1 MKDIL
6 EYESMQ
12 DLIGKQLRINFEILE
27 GEGLPNKLCT
37 KTFCEYEFYYTK
49 DLNKKLKGDTS
60 EVNEDEEETMSDDDD
75 EMDARMG
82 GSASYAPKRRRKM
95 FKTKTIDQKTD
106 NPKWGYQCNHLI
118 TIDEEI
124 ILKLQ
129 SDSISSAVFGM
140 QDGKTGPGLNKS
152 STKMGAQLGTD
163 DPNMSELE
171 KLRIENQKL
180 MKMLQEQNGG
190 VILKKDGMC
199 TTCNLF

>member
-1 MKDIL
+1 
-6 EYESMQ
+6 
-12 DLIGKQLRINFEILE
+12 
-27 GEGLPNKLCT
+27 
-37 KTFCEYEFYYTK
+37 
-49 DLNKKLKGDTS
+49 
-60 EVNEDEEETMSDDDD
+60 
-75 EMDARMG
+75 
-82 GSASYAPKRRRKM
+82 
-95 FKTKTIDQKTD
+95 
-106 NPKWGYQCNHLI
+106 
-118 TIDEEI
+118 
-124 ILKLQ
+124 
-129 SDSISSAVFGM
+129 M

>member
-1 MKDIL
+1 MLD
-6 EYESMQ
+6 YESMQ
-12 DLIGKQLRINFEILE
+12 DLVGKQLKINFEILE

-37 KTFCEYEFYYTK
+37 NTFCEYEFYYTK
-49 DLNKKLKGDTS
+49 DMNKKKNEMS
-60 EVNEDEEETMSDDDD
+60 EVNEDEEETMSDDGD
-75 EMDARMG
+75 EMDAMMG
-82 GSASYAPKRRRKM
+82 GTQASYAPKRKRKM
-95 FKTKTIDQKTD
+95 FKTKTIDTKTS
-106 NPKWGYQCNHLI
+106 NPHWGYRCDHLI

-129 SDSISSAVFGM
+129 SDSITSSVFGM
-140 QDGKTGPGLNKS
+140 QEGMAATGLNKNVNRS
-152 STKMGAQLGTD
+152 LNASLMGTD

-190 VILKKDGMC
+190 VIVKKDGMC